1 MSYRELVVELAREH
15 AEALSDALLE
25 LGALSV
31 SVEDADADTP
41 DEQPLFGEPGLVPD
55 RTAWQHSRVVAL
67 LAADHEPAVLLA
79 AAANEIGV
87 AETPAFTVR
96 EVEEQ
101 DWVRLTQSQFEPI
114 PIGERIWVVPSW
126 HDAPDP
132 DALILELDPG
142 LAFGTGSHPTTRL
155 CMEWLEQSV
164 KPGQSVLDYGCGSG
178 ILAILAKKCGANPV
192 IGIDI
197 DPQAAESARQNSERN
212 HAEVTYGLPDACPDG
227 EFDIV
232 VANILSNP
240 LKLMASMLASKI
252 KPGGRIALS
261 GVLARQADE
270 VAAVYARYVDI
281 SVWREHE
288 GWVCLAGTRR
298 ESH

>member
-67 LAADHEPAVLLA
+67 LAAEHEPAVLLA
-79 AAANEIGV
+79 AAANEIGI
-87 AETPAFTVR
+87 AETPTFIVR

-132 DALILELDPG
+132 DALVLELDPG

-197 DPQAAESARQNSERN
+197 DPQAVESARQNSERN

-240 LKLMASMLASKI
+240 LKLMASMLASKV